1 MVFHEALACAAAGV
15 EMADA
20 AVSVAGLVEV
30 SDDHDMPAAPSAAD
44 GGGPDLANDASDGA
58 FMTGLVAESS
68 VDLVD
73 FNADVGRPCRL
84 GGRKGDDGDRC
95 ALAGMEEQLMADAI
109 LYTAHALQVC
119 LYELEMMHVVRVT
132 RTPIVHSYTHR
143 LLLV

>member
-84 GGRKGDDGDRC
+84 GGRKGRWRSLCSGRDGRAAHGRC
-95 ALAGMEEQLMADAI
+95 HPI
-109 LYTAHALQVC
+109 HCTC
-119 LYELEMMHVVRVT
+119 
-132 RTPIVHSYTHR
+132 TPGLPS
-143 LLLV
+143 